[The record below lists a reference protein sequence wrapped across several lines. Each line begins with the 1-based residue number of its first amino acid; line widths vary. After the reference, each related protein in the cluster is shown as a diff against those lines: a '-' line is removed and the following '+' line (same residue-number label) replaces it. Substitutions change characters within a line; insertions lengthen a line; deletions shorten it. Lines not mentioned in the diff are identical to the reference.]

1 MILAVAPN
9 TESTCLYRGKTQ
21 TNCLSQS
28 RGVDVRDS
36 VLITNAAIGQV
47 ESLSRYVSIWVRS
60 VVRIE
65 PRTPRKG
72 VVKEDR
78 RRSASR
84 RKKNAKK
91 HKENIK

>member
-47 ESLSRYVSIWVRS
+47 ESLSRYVCVYDMKEPLNLFHDRHEPDMILMIYCVSWRAMCLSIPTIS
-60 VVRIE
+60 Y
-65 PRTPRKG
+65 
-72 VVKEDR
+72 
-78 RRSASR
+78 
-84 RKKNAKK
+84 
-91 HKENIK
+91 